1 MHSLQRLCFALILLF
16 TFLSIATVAQ
26 DQNNGTITG
35 TVSDSTGG
43 VIPGAKITVTNG
55 PLVKTAT
62 SDEKGEYK
70 ISELPPGSYTVTVT
84 LEGFQEY
91 KTENLVL
98 TADQSVR
105 MDATLNPASV
115 ASSVNVSSSTV
126 AQVETETAQI
136 AGTLSKTEVTTYQ
149 LNGRNFTQLIAL
161 APGVSNQTGQDEAL
175 VGVKGSVKYSVNGGR
190 TEYNTYDVD
199 GGDILNASINKSSST
214 LIVFPSVDA
223 IDELT
228 VLTSN
233 YGAMY
238 GRSASGTILVTTKA
252 GGSEFHGDAYFFAR
266 NNVFNARNFFDQT
279 AHAPLYQKYDPGFT
293 HWRPAVHPGSFQYEK
308 GQDLLLLF
316 RGIPPRFRTHYDQSG
331 CAFGGWSTIACL
343 RRSPLT
349 RA

>member
-1 MHSLQRLCFALILLF
+1 MHLLQRLCFALILLF

-35 TVSDSTGG
+35 TISDSTGG

-70 ISELPPGSYTVTVT
+70 ITELPPGSYTLTVT

-91 KTENLVL
+91 KTENLAL

-175 VGVKGSVKYSVNGGR
+175 VGVK
-190 TEYNTYDVD
+190 E
-199 GGDILNASINKSSST
+199 A
-214 LIVFPSVDA
+214 
-223 IDELT
+223 
-228 VLTSN
+228 
-233 YGAMY
+233 
-238 GRSASGTILVTTKA
+238 
-252 GGSEFHGDAYFFAR
+252 
-266 NNVFNARNFFDQT
+266 
-279 AHAPLYQKYDPGFT
+279 
-293 HWRPAVHPGSFQYEK
+293 
-308 GQDLLLLF
+308 
-316 RGIPPRFRTHYDQSG
+316 
-331 CAFGGWSTIACL
+331 
-343 RRSPLT
+343 
-349 RA
+349 